1 MARVRYWDPILSR
14 ALLVRDAVTSD
25 RLISR
30 RDAELIGG
38 KNFSLKLDPAAPT
51 KNHAD
56 DTSRVDRNVAQASF
70 AVG

>member
-1 MARVRYWDPILSR
+1 M
-14 ALLVRDAVTSD
+14 
-25 RLISR
+25 
-30 RDAELIGG
+30 AELIGG

-51 KNHAD
+51 KNQAD